1 MRVEW
6 IIMADSAEVVNGK
19 LYLMGGG
26 WDQLVINQQFPVQQL
41 ISVAISFS
49 VGWEETNI
57 QHPMEVRIEDME
69 GKQLARVN
77 GVIESGRPRGIT
89 PGQSQRVQLA
99 FKLPLRFEQPDTFS
113 VTAYIND
120 EMAARTNFRITAGRQ
135 RGKQQQQQGQTP
147 RKKRK
152 LDA

>member
-41 ISVAISFS
+41 ISIAISFS

-57 QHPMEVRIEDME
+57 QHPMEVRVEDME

-89 PGQSQRVQLA
+89 PGQAQRVQLA
-99 FKLPLRFEQPDTFS
+99 FKLPLRFEKPDTFS

-120 EMAARTNFRITAGRQ
+120 EMTARTNFRIKA
-135 RGKQQQQQGQTP
+135 GKQQGQQQQKAKTA

>member
-26 WDQLVINQQFPVQQL
+26 WDRLIVNQPFPFQQVISIAV
-41 ISVAISFS
+41 SFS
-49 VGWEETNI
+49 VGWDETNI
-57 QHPMEVRIEDME
+57 RQPMEIRIEDME

-77 GVIESGRPRGIT
+77 GNIEAGRPRGIT
-89 PGQSQRVQLA
+89 PGKSQRVQLA
-99 FKLPLRFEQPDTFS
+99 FKLPLRIEKPDSFS
-113 VTAYIND
+113 VTAYINE
-120 EMAARTNFRITAGRQ
+120 EMAGRTSFSIAAGRQ
-135 RGKQQQQQGQTP
+135 QDQQRRPTRP
-147 RKKRK
+147 KKRK

>member
-26 WDQLVINQQFPVQQL
+26 WDHLVVNQPFPTQQL
-41 ISVAISFS
+41 ISIAVSFS
-49 VGWEETNI
+49 VGWDETNI
-57 QHPMEVRIEDME
+57 RQPMEIRIEDME

-77 GVIESGRPRGIT
+77 GEIEAGRPRGIT
-89 PGQSQRVQLA
+89 PGQAQRVQLA
-99 FKLPLRFEQPDTFS
+99 FKLPLRIEKPDRFS
-113 VTAYIND
+113 VTALIAD
-120 EMAARTNFRITAGRQ
+120 EIAGHASFGITAGRRQ
-135 RGKQQQQQGQTP
+135 RQPRQQP
-147 RKKRK
+147 EVKSKKPK